1 MSPKIALIISLILFL
16 FLTIILIKIPS
27 KIVIN
32 SENYTHT
39 KALCNDSNYCE
50 DYVIECSK
58 NKATKITPT
67 GFSIQQSKDWKD
79 PRNNRKE
86 LCN

>member
-1 MSPKIALIISLILFL
+1 MTPKIALIIALILFL

-67 GFSIQQSKDWKD
+67 GFLNPTIKRLED
-79 PRNNRKE
+79 PRNNSKE